1 VCIPRPVKRQERVNK
16 RRGRGERERTD
27 ESSSHLR
34 ASQLL
39 VKSKCRSMSL
49 APAVKGMGG
58 LVGVDGGL
66 LNGRLSDQAKL
77 WPGLARA

>member
-1 VCIPRPVKRQERVNK
+1 
-16 RRGRGERERTD
+16 
-27 ESSSHLR
+27 
-34 ASQLL
+34 
-39 VKSKCRSMSL
+39 MSL